1 MTDTPDLV
9 QVARWAAD
17 RLLRFV
23 TAMTDDDATLDDAE
37 LELIVANLKEAL
49 A

>member
-9 QVARWAAD
+9 QVPRWAVD

-23 TAMTDDDATLDDAE
+23 VGKDEDCWMDDAE
-37 LELIVANLKEAL
+37 TQLVLADLRKAL

>member
-9 QVARWAAD
+9 QVPRWAVD

-23 TAMTDDDATLDDAE
+23 VGKDEDCWMTEPETDNIIDA
-37 LELIVANLKEAL
+37 LKEAL